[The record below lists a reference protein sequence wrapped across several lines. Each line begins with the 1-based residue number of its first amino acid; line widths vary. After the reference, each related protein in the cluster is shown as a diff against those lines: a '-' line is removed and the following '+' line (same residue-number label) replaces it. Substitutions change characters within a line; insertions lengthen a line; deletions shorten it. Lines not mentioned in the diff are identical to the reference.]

1 MNACMNEQI
10 EMKENSYLVA
20 VVPLGVVAG
29 GHHHPGTRT
38 QLEIQ
43 LNPQ

>member
-1 MNACMNEQI
+1 MNEQI